1 MSVNAEFKAAYEHVF
16 LNQCWGNKQN
26 SGKDYKRAYKKTKA
40 KERKAAPVVAAT
52 VQKGNK
58 K

>member
-1 MSVNAEFKAAYEHVF
+1 MSVNAEFKAAFEHVF

-40 KERKAAPVVAAT
+40 KERKAAPVVATAS
-52 VQKGNK
+52 KGK
-58 K
+58 KK